1 MKLVLKSLA
10 VAAVVSTLASASTVA
25 TVNGTTIDSEE
36 VNRVLMEGTQ
46 GRFSSLPADKQ
57 NELRTRIID
66 GMITQELIFEDAKKN
81 GIMDSSD
88 YKNEMKEVQARL
100 EKQLAGKVW
109 QEKELAKISVSE
121 KEKKDY
127 YNANKDEFVEKEKVH
142 ARHILVPTEEK
153 AKAIINRMSGM
164 KGDKLKEKFIEI
176 AKADST
182 GPSASKGGDLG
193 FFAQGQMVPSFNDAA
208 FAMKKGTITTE
219 PVKSQF
225 GYHVIYLEDKTDAK
239 TVGYDEV
246 SSFIEQRLKSQK
258 FESQLQEKIEKL
270 KKNAKISYAK

>member
-1 MKLVLKSLA
+1 MKFVLKSLA
-10 VAAVVSTLASASTVA
+10 VAAVISTMASASTVA
-25 TVNGTTIDSEE
+25 TVNGVTIDSEE

-46 GRFSSLPADKQ
+46 GRFSSLPAEKQ

-88 YKNEMKEVQARL
+88 YKKELKEVVERL

-109 QEKELAKISVSE
+109 QEKELAKISVNE
-121 KEKKDY
+121 KEKKEY
-127 YNANKDEFVEKEKVH
+127 YKSNKDEFVEKEKVH
-142 ARHILVPTEEK
+142 ARHILVADEEK
-153 AKAIINRMSGM
+153 AKAIINRMKGM

-182 GPSASKGGDLG
+182 GPSAPKGGDLG
-193 FFAQGQMVPSFNDAA
+193 YFASGQMVPSFNDAA
-208 FAMKKGTITTE
+208 FSMKKGTITTE

-225 GYHVIYLEDKTDAK
+225 GYHVIYLEDKQEAK
-239 TVGYDEV
+239 TLGYDEV

-258 FESQLQEKIEKL
+258 FESHLQEKIEKL